1 MANSKFKR
9 IVTGLL
15 LSCSIVSFPFC
26 LAYDVLTEAVA
37 NQSGS
42 EQLKTLYRVGRKVQE
57 HYAKNLPKIKEAEQK
72 SNYLYNQSIEELNE
86 LEKFYNELFTDCCD
100 ANKLKKLKDDFIKS
114 VTKDMTLASRNGTKI
129 TPPFLHYY
137 AASKLCATARYR
149 FVLFLLL
156 LKEMEP
162 PRACTQLYIGSD
174 IATVEQL
181 FALKATL
188 PIQAFLMSLK
198 PAENLAQELN
208 NYTSVE
214 EYRDDTTYEKTV
226 KETVIE
232 WSKRLSAKIFQG
244 KLMVSPSP
252 YYDPTCKLYAE
263 YSPAKSPTLTP
274 TEKILAAKYSL
285 YLKSSLF
292 ADITVGSNNQKSHL
306 KPKIN
311 STNKLSWEEY
321 YAAKLKGYKDR
332 ILALVDE
339 TKSKLTCAP
348 DQIKRCLG
356 AALLDGKKDIDELL
370 GLVSPDLRCLAKN
383 VAMKNPITSSI
394 STAMLLDAP
403 VPPEAL
409 PFFLKPVTGESFKH
423 NSHPHLQ
430 SHLAEDQ
437 SGRKLHGN
445 FTAPGSLFEKMNDID
460 EILNF
465 RAAPNLLTLS
475 VKLDVRNSDGEKRHL
490 CIYYN
495 YDPERYGFVMT
506 GTVTNSE
513 TGSCTPAYALM
524 LVSNER
530 NELITVYPLYL

>member
-9 IVTGLL
+9 IITGLL

-57 HYAKNLPKIKEAEQK
+57 YYAKNLPKIKEAEQK
-72 SNYLYNQSIEELNE
+72 SNYLYNQSIKELDDLRAFYEELF
-86 LEKFYNELFTDCCD
+86 KDCCD
-100 ANKLKKLKDDFIKS
+100 PQRLKKLKDDFIKS
-114 VTKDMTLASRNGTKI
+114 VIKDMTLASRKGTEI
-129 TPPFLHYY
+129 TPASRKGTEITPHFLYYY

-156 LKEMEP
+156 LGEMEP
-162 PRACTQLYIGSD
+162 PRKCTQLYIGSD

-181 FALKATL
+181 FALKAAL

-226 KETVIE
+226 NDSVIE
-232 WSKRLSAKIFQG
+232 WSKQLSAKIFQG
-244 KLMVSPSP
+244 KLIVSSSP
-252 YYDPTCKLYAE
+252 YYDLTCKLYAE
-263 YSPAKSPTLTP
+263 YSPAESPKLTSE
-274 TEKILAAKYSL
+274 EKKLAAMYSL
-285 YLKSSLF
+285 CLKSSLF
-292 ADITVGSNNQKSHL
+292 ADITV
-306 KPKIN
+306 N
-311 STNKLSWEEY
+311 STNKLSWEKY

-356 AALLDGKKDIDELL
+356 AALFDGKKDIDELL
-370 GLVSPDLRCLAKN
+370 ELVSPDLRCLAKN
-383 VAMKNPITSSI
+383 VAGENPITSSI
-394 STAMLLDAP
+394 STHMMLNVPP
-403 VPPEAL
+403 VPLEDL
-409 PFFLKPVTGESFKH
+409 PFFLKPKNVESFKH

-437 SGRKLHGN
+437 SGKKLHGN
-445 FTAPGSLFEKMNDID
+445 FNVPGSLFEKMNDIN

-475 VKLDVRNSDGEKRHL
+475 VKLDVKNSDGEKRHL

-506 GTVTNSE
+506 GTVTNSK
-513 TGSCTPAYALM
+513 TDSCKPAYALM